1 MKKHKHN
8 FGHDALLSGVT
19 LKILM
24 ANCEQTVLMVFQ
36 SCYSRNDSVILHSD
50 QENIVSLAVL
60 NCIYN

>member
-19 LKILM
+19 LKSLM

-36 SCYSRNDSVILHSD
+36 SCYSRNDSVILHSN

-60 NCIYN
+60 NCIDK